1 MKLKPINALFII
13 YFVPLLMATDCGDC
27 GCYDYEEYNVVY
39 KGAYFSVWDTS
50 KFQPKE
56 VEGEVSKNAFG
67 IEIYVEH
74 QQDEIVF
81 IHNTKNT
88 SYASFGIAY
97 AWSCSCV
104 PPEYYFPNPIKSIQ
118 ITATDTANQSEID
131 VTEKFTTKNYGDKDV
146 TIPELLE
153 EYKNQKQ
160 EYLSWRLDLTDT
172 NDIPAT
178 ATFTLTVTLDSSET
192 FIQQTEE
199 ISFKI

>member
-1 MKLKPINALFII
+1 M
-13 YFVPLLMATDCGDC
+13 
-27 GCYDYEEYNVVY
+27 
-39 KGAYFSVWDTS
+39 
-50 KFQPKE
+50 
-56 VEGEVSKNAFG
+56 EGEVSKNAFG

-74 QQDEIVF
+74 QQEEIVF
-81 IHNTKNT
+81 NQNNKNS
-88 SYASFGIAY
+88 SYASFGMAY

-104 PPEYYFPNPIKSIQ
+104 LPEYYFPNPIKSIQ

-178 ATFTLTVTLDSSET
+178 ATFTLIVTLDSGKT
-192 FIQQTEE
+192 FTQQTEE
-199 ISFKI
+199 ISFKN